1 MNIPIWVGTR
11 YATTGSV
18 NRYMSLV
25 SWISLLGMMLG
36 VVALIV
42 VVSVMN
48 GFDRELKQR
57 ILGVVPHVVVEGEI
71 DPERLTHPLVVDV
84 VPFAQ
89 AQGMIV
95 KAGESR
101 LVGVFGIDADREAE
115 RLGQHLV
122 AGSLPGSGDAA
133 GGNVVLGRSLG
144 LQLGLSQGDPLTLV
158 IPVPTT
164 SGRSI
169 KPRLMRARV
178 QGFFRVG
185 SELDYGLVFVSLED
199 LNNLTGRKG
208 GYRLAVSDVLKAPV
222 VSGALRQRLPE
233 HNIYDW
239 SAEYGDFF
247 QTVRMEK
254 LMMFLLLTLIVA
266 IAAFNIVS
274 GLSMMVRA
282 KRSDIAILRTL
293 GLSTGGVMRIFIF
306 QGSVVGTIG
315 TLLGALLGIP
325 LAYHIP
331 EVVSWVESLI
341 GARML
346 EGTFFARI
354 PTDVRWGDIMVIVLV
369 AMSISL
375 VATLF
380 PAFRAAQ
387 LHPAAIL
394 RSE

>member
-1 MNIPIWVGTR
+1 MNIPVWVGAR

-36 VVALIV
+36 VIALIV

-57 ILGVVPHVVVEGEI
+57 ILGVVPHVVVEGAA
-71 DPERLTHPLVVDV
+71 DPALLTHPLVQEV

-89 AQGMIV
+89 AQGMVV

-101 LVGVFGIDADREAE
+101 LVGVFGIDSTRESD
-115 RLGQHLV
+115 RLGRHMV
-122 AGSLPGSGDAA
+122 AGTLPGVQGDAP
-133 GGNVVLGRSLG
+133 GQVVLGRSLG
-144 LQLGLSQGDPLTLV
+144 LQLGLSQGDPVTLV
-158 IPVPTT
+158 IPVATA

-169 KPRLMRARV
+169 KPRLMRGNV

-185 SELDYGLVFVSLED
+185 SELDYSLVLVTRED
-199 LNNLTGRKG
+199 LNRLTGEQG
-208 GYRLAVSDVLKAPV
+208 GYRLAVTDVLKAPIV
-222 VSGALRQRLPE
+222 TEALKRRLPDQAV
-233 HNIYDW
+233 YDW

-293 GLSTGGVMRIFIF
+293 GLPTGAIMKIFIF
-306 QGSVVGTIG
+306 QGSVVGTVG
-315 TLLGALLGIP
+315 TLVGALVGIP

-331 EVVSWVESLI
+331 EVVSTVESLV

-354 PTDVRWGDIMVIVLV
+354 PTDVRWGDILVIVLV
-369 AMSISL
+369 AIGISL
-375 VATLF
+375 IATLY

-387 LHPAAIL
+387 LQPASIL

>member
-1 MNIPIWVGTR
+1 MNIPVWVGTR

-25 SWISLLGMMLG
+25 SWISLLGMTLG
-36 VVALIV
+36 VIALIV

-57 ILGVVPHVVVEGEI
+57 ILGVVPHVVVEGDV
-71 DPERLTHPLVVDV
+71 DPGQLVHPLVQEI
-84 VPFAQ
+84 VPFSQ
-89 AQGMIV
+89 AQGMVV
-95 KAGESR
+95 KGGESR
-101 LVGVFGIDADREAE
+101 LVGVFGIDPEGEADR
-115 RLGQHLV
+115 LGSHLV
-122 AGSLPGSGDAA
+122 AGTLPGFGENKQ
-133 GGNVVLGRSLG
+133 GQVVLGRSLG
-144 LQLGLSQGDPLTLV
+144 LQLGLTQGDPVTLV
-158 IPVPTT
+158 IPVPTA

-169 KPRLMRARV
+169 KPRLMRGQV

-185 SELDYGLVFVSLED
+185 SELDYGLVLVSQTD
-199 LNNLTGRKG
+199 LNRLTGQQG
-208 GYRLAVSDVLKAPV
+208 GYRLTVSDVLSAPSV
-222 VSGALRQRLPE
+222 TRALESRLE
-233 HNIYDW
+233 TRVYDW
-239 SAEYGDFF
+239 SGEYGDFF

-293 GLSTGGVMRIFIF
+293 GLPTGAVMRIFIF

-315 TLLGALLGIP
+315 TILGALLGIP

-331 EVVSWVESLI
+331 EVVSWFESI
-341 GARML
+341 VGARML

-354 PTDVRWGDIMVIVLV
+354 PTDVRWADILLIILV
-369 AMSISL
+369 AMGISL
-375 VATLF
+375 IATLY

-394 RSE
+394 RSD